1 MDHRAVLVLRYLLD
15 MTPAEVARTL
25 GITRWNVYMRLRRAE
40 EAMRAALSADARGT
54 TTARV
59 REEATR

>member
-25 GITRWNVYMRLRRAE
+25 GISRWTVYARLRRAE
-40 EAMRAALSADARGT
+40 DAMRAALSADARGHDHGT
-54 TTARV
+54 GP
-59 REEATR
+59 